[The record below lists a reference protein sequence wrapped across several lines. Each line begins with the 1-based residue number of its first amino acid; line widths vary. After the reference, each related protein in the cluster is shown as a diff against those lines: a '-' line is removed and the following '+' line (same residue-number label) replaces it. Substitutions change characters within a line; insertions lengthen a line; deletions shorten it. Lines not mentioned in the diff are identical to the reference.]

1 MLKDKVKGAMAGVLI
16 GAFLSGGVSMAVSSG
31 TLYNVITQGIKI
43 VVDGQKINPKD
54 ANGNKVEPFIYNG
67 TTYLPVRA
75 IADAL
80 GKEVYWDGPNYTVY
94 LGEMNGRLEYP
105 SLYLKDAE
113 NIGSYISFL
122 DQKTDNYGNMYNS
135 SGKLFSDDHAEYLLN
150 MKYSRLKGT
159 IFVEKGTT
167 APNTAIITVKAD
179 GKTIYTSPQISKT
192 SYPISL
198 DLNIR
203 GCNHLEI
210 ACSSIS
216 ISNSISGEIYIA
228 DAGFYQ

>member
-1 MLKDKVKGAMAGVLI
+1 
-16 GAFLSGGVSMAVSSG
+16 MAVSSG

-105 SLYLKDAE
+105 SMEIEDME
-113 NIGSYISFL
+113 SISAPVQPTNNL
-122 DQKTDNYGNMYNS
+122 IDNYGNTYDRAVIADEMEF
-135 SGKLFSDDHAEYLLN
+135 LTN
-150 MKYSRLKGT
+150 MRYSRFKATLY
-159 IFVEKGTT
+159 VEKGATT
-167 APNTAIITVKAD
+167 PASKWVKIVAD
-179 GKTIYTSPQISKT
+179 GKTIYTSPELTKT
-192 SYPISL
+192 SAPVKVDVNIKGYNHIKIEIERKQGFL
-198 DLNIR
+198 DGNLR
-203 GCNHLEI
+203 VHL
-210 ACSSIS
+210 
-216 ISNSISGEIYIA
+216 A